1 MSAVYFAGMD
11 DMYAL
16 LDIVAN
22 ATLDQM
28 NERLQIA
35 FNPENRR
42 FPLSDP

>member
-1 MSAVYFAGMD
+1 
-11 DMYAL
+11 MYAL

-35 FNPENRR
+35 FNPEKSALSIVR
-42 FPLSDP
+42 PLDE